1 MPQTLNDIKKL
12 FHKEL
17 ESLYDEQERGMIFQ
31 IIADHVLHY
40 NRVDIIMHSQDVLE
54 EQVIKTLSDCL
65 RRLSN
70 SEPVQYITGRTDFY
84 DLTFVVTPAVLI
96 PRQETEIL
104 IDWLV
109 KEHKNRPAINI
120 LDIGTGSGCIAVAT
134 KKNLPAC
141 CVSALDIS
149 KQALEVA
156 KKNALLNHVQ
166 IQFIEMDIFK
176 PEPLTNRPF
185 DLIVSNP
192 PYVRMAERQRM
203 HNNVLDFEPA
213 IALFVED
220 NNPLVYYNAI
230 FDFCRIALGDFGRLA
245 FEINEHFGREIEE
258 LFLKNGF
265 TDVQIIQDLN
275 YKDRFVTGIKSGI
288 ANR

>member
-1 MPQTLNDIKKL
+1 MPQTLYNIKKL

-17 ESLYDEQERGMIFQ
+17 KLLYDEQETGMIFQ
-31 IIADHVLHY
+31 IIAGHVLHY
-40 NRVDIIMHSQDVLE
+40 NHVDIIVHGHDVLE
-54 EQVIKTLSDCL
+54 SQVVETLLDCL
-65 RRLSN
+65 KRLAN
-70 SEPVQYITGRTDFY
+70 SEPVQYITGKADFF

-104 IDWLV
+104 IDWLI
-109 KEHKNRPAINI
+109 KEYRNKPAISI
-120 LDIGTGSGCIAVAT
+120 LDIGTGSGCIAVAS
-134 KKNLPAC
+134 KKNLPGSLVC
-141 CVSALDIS
+141 ALDIS
-149 KQALEVA
+149 SQALQVA
-156 KKNALLNHVQ
+156 KKNAKLNQVQ
-166 IQFIEMDIFK
+166 IQFTEMDIFR
-176 PEPLTNRPF
+176 PEPMTNGPF

-192 PYVRMAERQRM
+192 PYVRKAEKELM

-213 IALFVED
+213 LALFVD
-220 NNPLVYYNAI
+220 DDNPLVYYNAI
-230 FDFCRIALGDFGRLA
+230 FNFSREALKPSGRLA